1 MSTIDT
7 KSGASRFPV
16 NSMLAR
22 LEWQFGRR
30 RSRSALLDL
39 SDDLLKDIGVSR
51 LDANREARQPFW
63 R

>member
-1 MSTIDT
+1 MAKIKT
-7 KSGASRFPV
+7 KSSASRFSV

-22 LEWQFGRR
+22 LEWQFDKR

-51 LDANREARQPFW
+51 LDANREARRWFYV
-63 R
+63 